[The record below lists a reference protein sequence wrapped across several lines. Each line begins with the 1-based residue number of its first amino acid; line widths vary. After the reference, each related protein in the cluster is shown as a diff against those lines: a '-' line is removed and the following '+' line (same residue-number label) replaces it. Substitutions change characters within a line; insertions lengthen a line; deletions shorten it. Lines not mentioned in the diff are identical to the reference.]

1 MAKRR
6 SYVQMKQ
13 ALVASLRRM
22 LQGVGNPF
30 GMLAANYYSRM
41 SQGVSN
47 PFGMLAAN
55 YYSRGKGGKRAH
67 TFTGVRKAQR
77 AAAKRRNIAKRG
89 KC

>member
-1 MAKRR
+1 MAKRL

-13 ALVASLRRM
+13 ALVASLRH
-22 LQGVGNPF
+22 
-30 GMLAANYYSRM
+30 M
-41 SQGVSN
+41 SQGVVN
-47 PFGMLAAN
+47 PFAMLAGQ

>member
-1 MAKRR
+1 MAKRL

-13 ALVASLRRM
+13 ALVASLRH
-22 LQGVGNPF
+22 
-30 GMLAANYYSRM
+30 M

-47 PFGMLAAN
+47 PFAMLGSQ

-67 TFTGVRKAQR
+67 TFAGVRKAQR

>member
-1 MAKRR
+1 MAKRL

-13 ALVASLRRM
+13 ALVASLRH
-22 LQGVGNPF
+22 
-30 GMLAANYYSRM
+30 M
-41 SQGVSN
+41 SQGVTN
-47 PFGMLAAN
+47 PFEMLAGQ

-67 TFTGVRKAQR
+67 TFSGVRKAQR

>member
-1 MAKRR
+1 MAKRI

-13 ALVASLRRM
+13 ALVASLRH
-22 LQGVGNPF
+22 
-30 GMLAANYYSRM
+30 M
-41 SQGVSN
+41 SQGVNN
-47 PFGMLAAN
+47 PFEMLAAN

-67 TFTGVRKAQR
+67 TFTGARKAQR